1 VAFNDLLTGEGVG
14 AAWLLEVVNASGT
27 VLYRWAT
34 GSVIYGGNAYEGR
47 ICDLGTLERS
57 FSTDNLPGASSLE
70 LVLDNTD
77 SGVDFMVN
85 RTTTATVVFQYRFRL
100 YLALWDATAAYSD
113 HPTLTRRQMG
123 EYVPLNFPRRS
134 TNGKLTVSLVDN
146 TLGPVADLG
155 CGPGHVTR
163 FLADQGVV
171 AVGLDLSPGMIAEAR
186 RLNPDLEFLEGD
198 MRALPWP
205 DATLGGLAALYSIL
219 HLRRPQLPAAFR
231 EMRRV
236 LKPGGLAL
244 IAFHVGDEDLHLD
257 EWWDMP
263 VRLDFRFFSVA
274 EITPLLGDAGLELVE
289 SREREPYE
297 GVEHPSRRA
306 YLMARRAG

>member
-1 VAFNDLLTGEGVG
+1 MSEAPDPIADPVADPAPETRASYDRV
-14 AAWLLEVVNASGT
+14 AAE
-27 VLYRWAT
+27 Y
-34 GSVIYGGNAYEGR
+34 
-47 ICDLGTLERS
+47 
-57 FSTDNLPGASSLE
+57 
-70 LVLDNTD
+70 
-77 SGVDFMVN
+77 
-85 RTTTATVVFQYRFRL
+85 
-100 YLALWDATAAYSD
+100 
-113 HPTLTRRQMG
+113 TRRIADELAG
-123 EYVPLNFPRRS
+123 KPLDREWLARLADAARP
-134 TNGKLTVSLVDN
+134 
-146 TLGPVADLG
+146 LGPVADLG

-163 FLADQGVV
+163 FLADQGVA

-231 EMRRV
+231 EMCRV
-236 LKPGGLAL
+236 LKPGGAAL
-244 IAFHVGDEDLHLD
+244 IAFHIGSEDIHLD

-274 EITPLLGDAGLELVE
+274 EIEPLLRGAGFEIAE
-289 SREREPYE
+289 SCEREPYE